1 MKNKLSTKAELLKQI
16 FASERSLK
24 SGNQEQQLKCA
35 MRVSQLT
42 AILELKQKTPIS
54 EELLT
59 ANGFV
64 KRDKHRAFMF
74 NEHDK
79 RIVWCRKEHFGRW
92 NVSISHLSITNEFH
106 SVIIYIS
113 TVAELEDAMTIAGI
127 IRCIDIK

>member
-24 SGNQEQQLKCA
+24 SGNQEQQLKRA
-35 MRVSQLT
+35 MSVAQLT

-64 KRDKHRAFMF
+64 KRDEHRALMF

-79 RIVWCRKEHFGRW
+79 RIVWCRKELSGRW
-92 NVSISHLSITNEFH
+92 HVSISHLSIANEFH
-106 SVIIYIS
+106 SVNVHIN
-113 TVAELEDAMTIAGI
+113 TVAELEDAMTTAGI